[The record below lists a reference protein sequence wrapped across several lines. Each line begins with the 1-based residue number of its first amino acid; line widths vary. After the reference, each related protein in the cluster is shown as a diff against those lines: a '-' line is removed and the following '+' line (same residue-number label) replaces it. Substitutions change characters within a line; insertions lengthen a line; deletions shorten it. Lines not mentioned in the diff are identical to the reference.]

1 MAETT
6 FIAIQ
11 INRLAGVINAIRAAF
26 SATAAAK
33 LKTPVDIIILKIA
46 VPQSSH
52 SYPGL
57 AASAP
62 TPFYAA
68 SIAEEITTVSNE
80 LIGLCAK
87 ARPMTVL
94 PVSSYITPEFVIVE
108 IPGI

>member
-52 SYPGL
+52 SYPGPRGISPN
-57 AASAP
+57 A
-62 TPFYAA
+62 F
-68 SIAEEITTVSNE
+68 
-80 LIGLCAK
+80 LCSVDRGRNNHCIK
-87 ARPMTVL
+87 
-94 PVSSYITPEFVIVE
+94 
-108 IPGI
+108 